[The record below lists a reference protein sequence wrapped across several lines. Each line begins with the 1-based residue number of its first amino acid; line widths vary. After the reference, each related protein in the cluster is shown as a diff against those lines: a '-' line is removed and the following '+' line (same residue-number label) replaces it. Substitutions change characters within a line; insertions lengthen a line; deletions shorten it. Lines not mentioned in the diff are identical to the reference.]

1 MSIQDYIAKFEDLTL
16 RCDVRHHYH
25 TVTRFVWGLRY
36 KIRRVMI
43 TGSYDLNTVEEA
55 VNVALKI
62 ELTFKSL
69 VNTKGKCSK
78 CENMGT
84 MIINAP

>member
-1 MSIQDYIAKFEDLTL
+1 
-16 RCDVRHHYH
+16 
-25 TVTRFVWGLRY
+25 
-36 KIRRVMI
+36 MI

-69 VNTKGKCSK
+69 VNTKCQCSK